1 LQIAKPG
8 FGWSRGIRHRQG
20 RWIRETAVSAE
31 RFAGIIE
38 TRGRRQRLTGPT
50 TVAGFYGGRPRYE
63 IHGGA
68 GSLTWPRLFGTAAKI
83 AVLPALRNIGQQS
96 GTYLR
101 TGGRP
106 QPDVRKTT
114 ASIGT
119 STLYGALIAPTIDS
133 ERAIANEAVA
143 VDWPVPTGH
152 LAATLTASPT
162 LPQLES

>member
-1 LQIAKPG
+1 
-8 FGWSRGIRHRQG
+8 
-20 RWIRETAVSAE
+20 
-31 RFAGIIE
+31 
-38 TRGRRQRLTGPT
+38 
-50 TVAGFYGGRPRYE
+50 
-63 IHGGA
+63 
-68 GSLTWPRLFGTAAKI
+68 
-83 AVLPALRNIGQQS
+83 LPALRNIGQQS